1 MVSGSSAY
9 MLHVHLREH
18 GFWRFGGRLVS
29 VWFTLAAVPSSG
41 LLPSLAPHWACFVL
55 AADPS
60 LGMLLQLAHHWACLF
75 CSTST
80 SSSEHVLPGHCR
92 QLIIFGCCNT
102 RQGAATHVA
111 ADHRSCSLQLAPCFV
126 RCLDYPWTPHM
137 ADPFGQ
143 PTYLAHPLWIA
154 P

>member
-1 MVSGSSAY
+1 MDPGVLEADWFQYGS
-9 MLHVHLREH
+9 HLQLSPHWDCCR
-18 GFWRFGGRLVS
+18 RLPPIGH
-29 VWFTLAAVPSSG
+29 ASS
-41 LLPSLAPHWACFVL
+41 LQLTPHWACSYSLPPIGL
-55 AADPS
+55 A
-60 LGMLLQLAHHWACLF
+60 CF

-126 RCLDYPWTPHM
+126 RCLDYPLTPHM